1 MSSGTGPELV
11 AYGGGG
17 KSHWGQVNCE
27 KCVAW
32 LREMPDRFEASHREE
47 EGSDQDYVCFW
58 TCIACGHE
66 RKVRSSSP
74 PGEYTPN
81 PNAELHEPGT
91 RPPRVTRNPEKWA
104 NAHTLTPAKKRLV
117 NRCWKMLDP
126 LQGALTIH
134 KVTYVWDIVK
144 ALEAQDIEAV
154 IRSAQA
160 YVDLLDY
167 EAIHGVEHS
176 SYCGVEGKVTD
187 IRDALSAIGKG
198 DKHSVVGSN
207 LSRLKW
213 NFVGRLL
220 GSYKVG
226 GSNPSPATK
235 LNS

>member
-1 MSSGTGPELV
+1 MSSGTGSPELV

-32 LREMPDRFEASHREE
+32 LREMPDRFEVSRREA
-47 EGSDQDYVCFW
+47 EGRPDLDYVYFW
-58 TCIACGHE
+58 TCLACGHE

-104 NAHTLTPAKKRLV
+104 NAHTLSPAKKRLV
-117 NRCWKMLDP
+117 NCCWKMLDR
-126 LQGALTIH
+126 LLGAFTIH

-144 ALEAQDIEAV
+144 ALESQDIEAV
-154 IRSAQA
+154 IQSAQA

-187 IRDALSAIGKG
+187 IRDTLSTIEKET
-198 DKHSVVGSN
+198 S
-207 LSRLKW
+207 
-213 NFVGRLL
+213 
-220 GSYKVG
+220 
-226 GSNPSPATK
+226 TQ
-235 LNS
+235 